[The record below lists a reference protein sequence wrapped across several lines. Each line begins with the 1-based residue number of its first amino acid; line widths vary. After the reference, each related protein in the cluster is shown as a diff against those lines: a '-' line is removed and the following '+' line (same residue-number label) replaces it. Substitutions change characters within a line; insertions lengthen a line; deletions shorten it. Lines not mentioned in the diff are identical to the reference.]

1 MIETAII
8 VGTAIVAG
16 GATLSTMVYTVK
28 EKQEALI
35 ERFGQYRK
43 TVKSAGLKLKA
54 PWHKVRRV
62 PTDVRLWKEP
72 LKTKTADDIFVT
84 IPINMRVQIIDT
96 QKFLYAT
103 NDPEGNI
110 KVDVAAAVK
119 QMGSGMQFADLFKER
134 EKISHD
140 VLEKVGAQILD
151 QYGVRLLEVIVDE
164 PQVTTE
170 LQASYDSRKASE
182 NRAVVRLNEA
192 RSEKEAAIMR
202 AEGRKEELRLDGEG
216 IAAQRKAIFENYA
229 EQFNQLA
236 AKGLTQEQAHQVIT
250 LAMANDTVRDAA
262 KSGNV
267 ILTTTNAADTL
278 AQMQA
283 LGKTLREPTPSKPVN
298 ENAPKAQ
305 PGIKG

>member
-8 VGTAIVAG
+8 VGVAALVSG
-16 GATLSTMVYTVK
+16 VSASTMLYTVK

-35 ERFGQYRK
+35 EQFGQYRK
-43 TVKSAGLKLKA
+43 TIKSAGLKFKA

-84 IPINMRVQIIDT
+84 IPINMRVQVMDT
-96 QKFLYAT
+96 EKFLYAT

-134 EKISHD
+134 ESISHN
-140 VLEKVGAQILD
+140 VLEKVGQQILD
-151 QYGVRLLEVIVDE
+151 QYGVKLIEVIVDE
-164 PQVTTE
+164 PQATSE

-182 NRAVVRLNEA
+182 NRAVVQLNEA
-192 RSEKEAAIMR
+192 RASKEAAILR

-283 LGKTLREPTPSKPVN
+283 LGKSLREPTPAKAVN
-298 ENAPKAQ
+298 ENAPKPPRA
-305 PGIKG
+305 K